1 TPPLP
6 WPRLML
12 ISCANAGSASDP
24 AAIRMAKNK
33 TLRGTDA
40 DLTKGSLDGP
50 AGMPSRLQDSQSRSW
65 ASAPGE
71 PSTARCGAAA
81 DGPPAIRARPVAH
94 RPVVRPQP
102 RRLAGAAPPPAAA
115 P

>member
-1 TPPLP
+1 
-6 WPRLML
+6 
-12 ISCANAGSASDP
+12 SCANAGSASDP

-65 ASAPGE
+65 ASAPVPAAAE
-71 PSTARCGAAA
+71 PSTARCGAG
-81 DGPPAIRARPVAH
+81 DGPTAIRVQPAAH
-94 RPVVRPQP
+94 RRVVRPQP
-102 RRLAGAAPPPAAA
+102 RRLAGAAPPPAA
-115 P
+115 